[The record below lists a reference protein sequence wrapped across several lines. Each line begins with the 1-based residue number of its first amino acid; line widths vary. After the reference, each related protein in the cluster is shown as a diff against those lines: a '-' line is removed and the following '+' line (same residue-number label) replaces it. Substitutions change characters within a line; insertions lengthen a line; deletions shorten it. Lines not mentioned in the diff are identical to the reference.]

1 VLPPNDPSESYRSD
15 LPPIRGPRAPEG
27 YQRGFEWG
35 ARAVGLLLI
44 LLGLAGMAFVY
55 AIFQAGGLPGAPAPP
70 PPPPGLKG
78 MPVPTLANVTS
89 CLVPL
94 LAIGS
99 VGCIL
104 IGFRRLVDPY

>member
-1 VLPPNDPSESYRSD
+1 MPDDQRQRGRPELPPLNEPRIPLGYR
-15 LPPIRGPRAPEG
+15 RR
-27 YQRGFEWG
+27 FELG
-35 ARAVGLLLI
+35 ARLQGLGLLLVGVFGF
-44 LLGLAGMAFVY
+44 GLVY
-55 AIFQAGGLPGAPAPP
+55 MIYQAGGLPGAPAPP

-78 MPVPTLANVTS
+78 MPVPVLANVTS